1 MDYFTNAIIA
11 AVLWGILILIEANL
25 AKQKIYGPLFLKL
38 LIFGISGLI
47 VFFYYKKNIYEDLN
61 SLWKT
66 NKNGVILFVLA
77 LMAGTLFTQLC
88 LYRSFNFSSNRSS
101 IVIAITWG
109 LPLVITTVGSYLFLK
124 EKISFETLLGIMF
137 ILLGIYILKVKNT

>member
-47 VFFYYKKNIYEDLN
+47 VFLYYKKNIYEDLN

-77 LMAGTLFTQLC
+77 LMAGTLFTQLR
-88 LYRSFNFSSNRSS
+88 LYRSFNFSSNRSN

>member
-47 VFFYYKKNIYEDLN
+47 VFLYYKKNIYDDLN

-77 LMAGTLFTQLC
+77 LMAGTLFTQLR
-88 LYRSFNFSSNRSS
+88 LYRSFNFSSNRSN